1 VNEGCDE
8 KLTTKY
14 NNETTPQYL
23 VKHTMNYFTH
33 TEAAEIKN

>member
-14 NNETTPQYL
+14 NNEMTPQYL
-23 VKHTMNYFTH
+23 VKLTMNYFTH
-33 TEAAEIKN
+33 AEAAEIKD